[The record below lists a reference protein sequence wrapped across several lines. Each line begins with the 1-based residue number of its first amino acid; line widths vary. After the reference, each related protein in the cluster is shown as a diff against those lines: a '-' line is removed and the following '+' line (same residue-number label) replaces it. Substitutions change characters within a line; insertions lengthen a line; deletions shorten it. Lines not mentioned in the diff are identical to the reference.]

1 MRLPTLRFAS
11 TARFTRSLSTVSS
24 AKATLLP
31 SDELIEEERQDEY
44 NPQAYYPVRLGEVLG
59 GVYQVAFKLGYGRGA
74 TVWLARDTRRWWWQ
88 HDRYVAIKVTR
99 NDRLFRAAAL
109 REMELLRHI
118 ATANPAHLGRQCVR
132 TMLDSFE
139 IEGPHG
145 HHYCLVY
152 EPLREP
158 LWMMQLRTGGK
169 YTPSTLKAILQA
181 VLHGLDYLHSECHI
195 IHTDL
200 KPENIL
206 FGLED
211 ISLLD
216 RAVKDEAEH
225 PSSRKVTT
233 DRTIYL
239 SRFDV
244 GPPKTPPGPPKIADF
259 DHSYRGDGQELLEDF
274 IQVNQYR
281 APEVVMGIP
290 WSYSVDIWNFGMML
304 WDLLQGDTLCVGA
317 EKEYTREGHLAELI
331 ALLGPPPKDFLGRAK
346 LAHCF
351 FDDNG
356 EFKYDHL
363 VRDHRSL
370 DESVTVLEGEEK
382 ALFLKFARGMLQWLP
397 ENRKTAKEL
406 LRDPWLHDF
415 LRN

>member
-200 KPENIL
+200 KRDNIL

-239 SRFDV
+239 SRFDM
-244 GPPKTPPGPPKIADF
+244 GPPLTPPGLPKITDF
-259 DHSYRGDGQELLEDF
+259 DQSVQGDGQAILCSF
-274 IQVNQYR
+274 IQVDQYR
-281 APEVVMGIP
+281 APEVVLAAP
-290 WSYSVDIWNFGMML
+290 WSYSVDIWNLGMIL
-304 WDLLQGDTLCVGA
+304 WDLLQGAPLCDASV
-317 EKEYTREGHLAELI
+317 KDYSQEGYLAELI
-331 ALLGPPPKDFLGRAK
+331 ALLGPPPKELLDRARSRH
-346 LAHCF
+346 LF
-351 FDDNG
+351 FDDEG
-356 EFKYDHL
+356 LLKHKHL
-363 VRDHRSL
+363 FPQLRSL
-370 DESVTVLEGEEK
+370 EQSVTVLEGEEK
-382 ALFLKFARGMLQWLP
+382 ALFLNFARSMLQWLP